1 MIEADL
7 ERRLQSWLEADGDSL
22 GVPDT
27 LRRRIADIPA
37 QPTAGGWL
45 HFGSWT
51 ALPAA
56 AAVGVAGLLVA
67 TMLFGLFDAPI
78 GTDGGTCNNRQTQ
91 QAIDHL
97 RDAAGYRFTSSDQVR
112 EYDPAVPIS
121 ISNPQ
126 YVWQEGVVS
135 EGAYLAPDRVHEKV
149 TFHTATV
156 DRGHDEQVQIGGQT
170 FQLRSVDGKPTWFK
184 VKNWP
189 TANMV
194 YGYLSIPF
202 DFIPAVTTMSFGA
215 NLVPAELPG
224 KGGCTTAAQLPGDA
238 QQRILALRVEIGSNR
253 PVATYLGPSDQAPAA
268 KGQTSTTFEISWTTP
283 SADEFRAPETF
294 VDESVDSG
302 NQQPPPQPTAPR
314 PSFGPSAWAPV
325 LLPNPAPAGGSANLA
340 AAAVGDGRFVAV
352 GGSVTGMV
360 NPTPDQ
366 YRGIVWTS
374 SDGESWKPV
383 DGPDGFIG
391 LNFSTVAWDGSTF
404 VAVGYRENP
413 QAADGTRPEAR
424 PESWTSTDGVSWQ
437 AGGTFPLHANVGT
450 LLPGGPGW
458 VVSGVI
464 FSGGKDPVPQT
475 TRPVIFTSTDGATWS
490 TVDLPDSGSGHIGD
504 LTALTG
510 GGFLAI
516 GCELP
521 GTANATGEACL
532 TRLWR
537 SNDGLTWTHGPIL
550 DVELGDIVT
559 TTGGF
564 LASGHDPAAGGPGSG
579 AVSLYASTDGETWS
593 RVPDFPIG
601 SSSGPGRIRVVGESL
616 VIDGQ
621 LSDTAM
627 VDGQL
632 VPTGTYPIAVA
643 WRSTD
648 GGKTWESIS
657 LALPEGAVGSSVEA
671 VIERSTGLAF
681 LGSAVASEEGPAMPV
696 MWVEH

>member
-1 MIEADL
+1 MIDADL
-7 ERRLQSWLEADGDSL
+7 ERRLQGWLEADAGAF
-22 GVPDT
+22 GVPGT
-27 LRRRIADIPA
+27 LRRRISDIPA
-37 QPTAGGWL
+37 QPTARGWL

-56 AAVGVAGLLVA
+56 AAVGVAGLLIG
-67 TMLFGLFDAPI
+67 TMFFGLFDGPA

-97 RDAAGYRFTSSDQVR
+97 RDAAGYRFTSRDQIR

-126 YVWQEGVVS
+126 YVWQDGVVS
-135 EGAYLAPDRVHEKV
+135 EGAYLAPDRVHETV

-156 DRGHDEQVQIGGQT
+156 DRGRDEHIQINGQT
-170 FQLRSVDGKPTWFK
+170 FQLRSVDGKATWFK

-194 YGYLSIPF
+194 YGYMSIPF

-224 KGGCTTAAQLPGDA
+224 TGGCTTAALLPGDA
-238 QQRILALRVEIGSNR
+238 QQRVLALRVEIGSNR

-268 KGQTSTTFEISWTTP
+268 KGQTSTSFEITWATP
-283 SADEFRAPETF
+283 SADEFNAPDTF

-314 PSFGPSAWAPV
+314 PSFGPSALAPV
-325 LLPNPAPAGGSANLA
+325 ALPNPAPEGGSANVA
-340 AAAVGDGRFVAV
+340 ATAFGDGRFVAV

-366 YRGIVWTS
+366 YRGAVWTS
-374 SDGESWKPV
+374 SDGELWEPV
-383 DGPDGFIG
+383 DGPDGFTG

-404 VAVGYRENP
+404 LAIGYRVNP
-413 QAADGTRPEAR
+413 PAADGTYLAER
-424 PESWTSTDGVSWQ
+424 PESWSSTDGVSWQ
-437 AGGTFPLHANVGT
+437 PGGKFPQDANVGT
-450 LLPGGPGW
+450 LLAGGPGW
-458 VVSGVI
+458 VASGVI

-475 TRPVIFTSTDGATWS
+475 TRPVIFTSADGATWS
-490 TVDLPDSGSGHIGD
+490 TVDLPDTGSGHIGD
-504 LTALTG
+504 LTALGG

-521 GTANATGEACL
+521 GAANATGEACV

-537 SNDGLTWTHGPIL
+537 SDDGLTWTHGPIL
-550 DVELGDIVT
+550 DVELGDIVAT
-559 TTGGF
+559 PHGF
-564 LASGHDPAAGGPGSG
+564 LASGHDPAAGGPGVGSG
-579 AVSLYASTDGETWS
+579 SLYTSPDGETWS
-593 RVPDFPIG
+593 AVPDFPVG
-601 SSSGPGRIRVVGESL
+601 SSSGPGRIRVLGENL

-621 LSDTAM
+621 LSDAVM

-648 GGKTWESIS
+648 GGKTWQSIS
-657 LALPEGAVGSSVEA
+657 LALPEGAAGSSVES
-671 VIERSTGLAF
+671 VLMGTNGLVF
-681 LGSAVASEEGPAMPV
+681 LGSGVTEDGHGTPV
-696 MWVEH
+696 MWVVP

>member
-1 MIEADL
+1 MIDADL
-7 ERRLQSWLEADGDSL
+7 ERHLQSWLEADAGVF

-37 QPTAGGWL
+37 QPTARGWL

-51 ALPAA
+51 AVPAA
-56 AAVGVAGLLVA
+56 AAVGVAGLLIA
-67 TMLFGLFDAPI
+67 TMFFGLFDAPA

-97 RDAAGYRFTSSDQVR
+97 RDAAGYRFTSRDQIR

-126 YVWQEGVVS
+126 YVWQEGLLS
-135 EGAYLAPDRVHEKV
+135 EGAYLAPDRVKERVGPHPP
-149 TFHTATV
+149 TV
-156 DRGHDEQVQIGGQT
+156 DRGHDEQVQIGGET

-194 YGYLSIPF
+194 YGYMAIGWSIF
-202 DFIPAVTTMSFGA
+202 PAVSTMPFGA
-215 NLVPAELPG
+215 NLVPDELPG
-224 KGGCTTAAQLPGDA
+224 TGGCTTAALIPGDA

-253 PVATYLGPSDQAPAA
+253 PTATYLGPSDQAPRA
-268 KGQTSTTFEISWTTP
+268 KGQTSTTFEITWTTP
-283 SADEFRAPETF
+283 SADEFNAPDSF
-294 VDESVDSG
+294 VDESSG
-302 NQQPPPQPTAPR
+302 QSDQTVPPQPTPVL

-325 LLPNPAPAGGSANLA
+325 ALPNPAPEGGSASLA
-340 AAAVGDGRFVAV
+340 ATAFGDERFVAV

-374 SDGESWKPV
+374 SDGELWEPV
-383 DGPDGFIG
+383 DGPDGFTG

-404 VAVGYRENP
+404 LAIGYRVNP
-413 QAADGTRPEAR
+413 PAADGTYVAER

-437 AGGTFPLHANVGT
+437 PGGKFPQDAIVGT

-458 VVSGVI
+458 VASGVI
-464 FSGGKDPVPQT
+464 FSGGTNPVPQT
-475 TRPVIFTSTDGATWS
+475 TRPVFFTSADGATWS
-490 TVDLPDSGSGHIGD
+490 TVDLPDTGSGHIGD
-504 LTALTG
+504 LTVLSG

-521 GTANATGEACL
+521 GAANATGEACL

-537 SNDGLTWTHGPIL
+537 SDDGLTWTHGPIL
-550 DVELGDIVT
+550 DVELGDIVAT
-559 TTGGF
+559 PDGF
-564 LASGHDPAAGGPGSG
+564 LATGHDPAAGGPGVGSS
-579 AVSLYASTDGETWS
+579 SLYASPDGDVWTS
-593 RVPDFPIG
+593 VPDFPVG
-601 SSSGPGRIRVVGESL
+601 STMGPGRIRALGDSL

-621 LSDTAM
+621 LSDSVM

-632 VPTGTYPIAVA
+632 MPTGTYPIATA

-648 GGKTWESIS
+648 GGTTWESIS
-657 LALPEGAVGSSVEA
+657 LALPEGAAGSSAETA
-671 VIERSTGLAF
+671 VQGSSGLVF
-681 LGSAVASEEGPAMPV
+681 LGSAQIGEGRGIPV
-696 MWVEH
+696 MWVGP